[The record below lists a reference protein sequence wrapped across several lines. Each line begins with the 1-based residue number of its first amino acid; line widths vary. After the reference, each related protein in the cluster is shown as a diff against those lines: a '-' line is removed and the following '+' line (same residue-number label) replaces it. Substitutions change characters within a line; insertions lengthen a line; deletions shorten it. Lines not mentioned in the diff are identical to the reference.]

1 MKTITIK
8 VHKIHR
14 IVSTNYRRTSDGY
27 IYDAD
32 DITSYEIWLSSPISF
47 SNEADRII
55 SQLSKHYESKVFIEE
70 YGGWHIDEN
79 TYSAELTKGICLLFN
94 YVLSDSTREF
104 VEWNPENHKECHFQ
118 LVKSFDYKIN
128 AHTFK
133 VVGRHQEDEE
143 KTLGHVKPFSPFESI
158 DELKDGIACLCDTG
172 HNAPQS
178 WISYLIK
185 YSEEDLSDYLS
196 KFNIQIDCNK
206 IKICNDNGELYL
218 SLKNHNCQS
227 VQHFIKWSRFMSYST
242 ACKLNDKPTI
252 EFYQRYGA
260 SPLKQKIRYK
270 EIDDDYEGFD
280 ADEWAEDCKD
290 EIRSWNDEWEWN
302 ID

>member
-47 SNEADRII
+47 NNEADRII

-94 YVLSDSTREF
+94 YILSDSTREF
-104 VEWNPENHKECHFQ
+104 VEWNPEKHKDCHFQ

-143 KTLGHVKPFSPFESI
+143 KTLGHVKPFSPFESM
-158 DELKDGIACLCDTG
+158 DELKDGISELYNTE
-172 HNAPQS
+172 NKIPMS
-178 WISYLIK
+178 WIAYLVK
-185 YSEEDLSDYLS
+185 YSDEDLSYYLRQH
-196 KFNIQIDCNK
+196 NIDVDHRRIA
-206 IKICNDNGELYL
+206 ICDKCGKLFKSVLNYPCDSVSQFKKWCSYASYNSACKYNNLQRMELYE
-218 SLKNHNCQS
+218 SFGAERPHKYRS
-227 VQHFIKWSRFMSYST
+227 V
-242 ACKLNDKPTI
+242 
-252 EFYQRYGA
+252 
-260 SPLKQKIRYK
+260 YK
-270 EIDDDYEGFD
+270 GSDDYEGFD

-290 EIRSWNDEWEWN
+290 EIRSWNEEWEWN